1 MLWVYGEPCRR
12 GESWVLGDNG
22 ERGTSASPASSGTV
36 LWLYGALLLA
46 QLSSFWAPH
55 FFLMATVQQRA
66 KGLGSSPWALPI
78 PGSGLLL
85 LSPLHVP
92 LVPLKD
98 WLKREVSTHMGVP
111 RHNQRAKAFQ
121 GSRAD
126 PLNRKEAGQGQRTL
140 QG

>member
-55 FFLMATVQQRA
+55 FFLMATVQQSQ
-66 KGLGSSPWALPI
+66 GLGVLTMGPAYPRFRAATAVPTPRSSWSLE
-78 PGSGLLL
+78 GLVKEGGLY
-85 LSPLHVP
+85 LHGCP
-92 LVPLKD
+92 QAQPK
-98 WLKREVSTHMGVP
+98 
-111 RHNQRAKAFQ
+111 
-121 GSRAD
+121 
-126 PLNRKEAGQGQRTL
+126 GQGFPGLTS
-140 QG
+140 